1 MSYVSRA
8 DLGGQLNQGRVVPE
22 PVHEKFHASW
32 EPRVL
37 SLTVAMGATGCWN
50 IDMSR
55 AARETLPNY
64 RDLNYYQ
71 IWFYALQRLLEQQ
84 QLVHADEIDQVS
96 MLHPARSGV
105 RVLLAANVAAA
116 LAKGS
121 PTERTADAPAR
132 FAVGQRVRM
141 RSSQVSHHTRLP
153 AYVRGKQGVIE
164 RVHGAYVFPDTNSR
178 GLGEQPQWL
187 YTVVFEECEVWGN
200 LAQPQGLKV
209 SVDAWEPYLEPFL
222 VPTS

>member
-1 MSYVSRA
+1 MNYVSRA
-8 DLGGQLNQGRVVPE
+8 DLGGQLNHGRVVPE
-22 PVHEKFHASW
+22 PEHEKFHAAW

-37 SLTVAMGATGCWN
+37 ALTVAMGATGCWN

-55 AARETLPNY
+55 SARETLPNY
-64 RDLNYYQ
+64 HDLSYYQ
-71 IWFYALQRLLEQQ
+71 IWFHALQRLLEQH
-84 QLVHADEIDQVS
+84 QLVHADEIDRGRV
-96 MLHPARSGV
+96 LHPARGDV

-121 PTERTADAPAR
+121 PTERTAEAPAR

-153 AYVRGKQGVIE
+153 AYVWGKQGVIE
-164 RVHGAYVFPDTNSR
+164 RVHGAHVFPDANSR

-187 YTVVFEECEVWGN
+187 YTVVFEEREVWGN

-222 VPTS
+222 APTS

>member
-1 MSYVSRA
+1 MSYVSCA
-8 DLGGQLNQGRVVPE
+8 DLGGQLNYGRIMPE
-22 PVHEKFHASW
+22 PVHEKFHAAW

-37 SLTVAMGATGCWN
+37 ALTVAMGATGCWN

-55 AARETLPNY
+55 SARETLPNY
-64 RDLNYYQ
+64 HDLSYYQ
-71 IWFYALQRLLEQQ
+71 IWFHALQHLLEQH

-96 MLHPARSGV
+96 MLHPARGGV

-121 PTERTADAPAR
+121 PTERTPDAPAR
-132 FAVGQRVRM
+132 FSVGQRVRTL
-141 RSSQVSHHTRLP
+141 SSQVSHHTRLP

-164 RVHGAYVFPDTNSR
+164 RVHGVHVFPDTNSQ

-187 YTVVFEECEVWGN
+187 YTVVFEEREVWGN

-209 SVDAWEPYLEPFL
+209 SVDAWEPYLEPLL